1 VYLFHNVTQDV
12 KMALAVDDIL
22 IGYRENSSCEM
33 KEVKK
38 IRIHSHI
45 GDNYGKGE
53 VIKGEI
59 EEGDIA
65 KEGFLGLL
73 VILFNETCQH

>member
-1 VYLFHNVTQDV
+1 
-12 KMALAVDDIL
+12 MALAVDDIL
-22 IGYRENSSCEM
+22 IVYRENSSCEM

-45 GDNYGKGE
+45 GDNY
-53 VIKGEI
+53 IKGEI
-59 EEGDIA
+59 EESNIA

-73 VILFNETCQH
+73 VISFNETCQH